1 MIRDLVSW
9 YKEDKYQI
17 WWTVAGAVL
26 STLLALICENVS
38 FFKSIFTGKLDEF
51 IFRLTPQVEY
61 GIQSF
66 FIIIAIFVILTNMW
80 STTKDLKNK
89 SHIIGYMIDNC
100 NVKVFCR
107 EDNDRRYNVV
117 RKTTLIFYY
126 LWLVVWVLWLCY
138 YLGNFLFSVAF
149 PNAHNSNVVLART
162 IFSQI
167 FDFLSSTAFLG
178 IYLILTDITVD
189 RKRRGG
195 EATGL
200 WTGGIVMIMLTVLFI
215 VGLIHES
222 IYINLPSDSND
233 TTLPPNI
240 VSISLS
246 IFSAGT
252 FVLMLGKINSNYM
265 RIPNAFLMIMYLY
278 AIIQCYIPFKGSNEL
293 PLQIFN
299 VALPYVTLMGKVFV
313 LLSLCWITYKKRL
326 IFFVIHRST
335 AIDNIPRM
343 LSELNQDLAEY

>member
-1 MIRDLVSW
+1 ML
-9 YKEDKYQI
+9 
-17 WWTVAGAVL
+17 
-26 STLLALICENVS
+26 
-38 FFKSIFTGKLDEF
+38 
-51 IFRLTPQVEY
+51 
-61 GIQSF
+61 
-66 FIIIAIFVILTNMW
+66 
-80 STTKDLKNK
+80 
-89 SHIIGYMIDNC
+89 
-100 NVKVFCR
+100 
-107 EDNDRRYNVV
+107 
-117 RKTTLIFYY
+117 Y
-126 LWLVVWVLWLCY
+126 L
-138 YLGNFLFSVAF
+138 
-149 PNAHNSNVVLART
+149 
-162 IFSQI
+162 
-167 FDFLSSTAFLG
+167 
-178 IYLILTDITVD
+178 
-189 RKRRGG
+189 
-195 EATGL
+195 
-200 WTGGIVMIMLTVLFI
+200 MIMLTVLFI

-222 IYINLPSDSND
+222 IYINIPSNSDG

-299 VALPYVTLMGKVFV
+299 VAVPYITLMGKVFV

>member
-1 MIRDLVSW
+1 
-9 YKEDKYQI
+9 
-17 WWTVAGAVL
+17 
-26 STLLALICENVS
+26 
-38 FFKSIFTGKLDEF
+38 
-51 IFRLTPQVEY
+51 
-61 GIQSF
+61 
-66 FIIIAIFVILTNMW
+66 
-80 STTKDLKNK
+80 
-89 SHIIGYMIDNC
+89 
-100 NVKVFCR
+100 
-107 EDNDRRYNVV
+107 
-117 RKTTLIFYY
+117 
-126 LWLVVWVLWLCY
+126 
-138 YLGNFLFSVAF
+138 
-149 PNAHNSNVVLART
+149 
-162 IFSQI
+162 
-167 FDFLSSTAFLG
+167 
-178 IYLILTDITVD
+178 
-189 RKRRGG
+189 
-195 EATGL
+195 
-200 WTGGIVMIMLTVLFI
+200 MIMLTVLFI

-222 IYINLPSDSND
+222 IYINIPSNSDG

-299 VALPYVTLMGKVFV
+299 VAVPYITLMGKVFV